1 METSANTVYT
11 FGMAT
16 GEILI
21 LLLLAFLAGML
32 LCWFLRKMGIC
43 CNPTRRELDDT
54 NAPAAPLYPGST
66 NVPRTPATTAFDLNA
81 STSSAASVK
90 DLEVAP
96 TSQESPATRLVEMTV
111 PAVGAALAAEEAT
124 QPKRQMP
131 EVSLNWPDTP
141 TYVEPSKDETAIPAS
156 DKLAAF
162 TPPAPPAVTALNV
175 TYDWSDVDPHRPID
189 ELSGH
194 KADTDNNPF
203 VDSLLATHI
212 QSLSPEDKHTEVTP
226 TTESADVSTPTTV
239 GDKLA
244 EWADSAKETVSD
256 WTDQAKD
263 AAAELKDKTTEAA
276 ETVAEEVQETITEL
290 KDKTV
295 ETTDQD
301 KPVISGVLP
310 GAVGAMAL
318 ASTAFANA
326 DPHRPIVDEEEQIAV
341 VTPTYAWDGF
351 DPHRPI
357 LDEGT
362 TVAAKDTLEADI
374 DPHRPILGDDDNAPE
389 AGNWW
394 ENVKAKAQDLAD
406 KVEDKVEQWSD
417 AAKDTASDAWN
428 STQATAATM
437 TDKAEEVGDNIAAKA
452 DAVTASVSDKVEEWK
467 DTAQDKAEEIKA
479 DTQDSV
485 STAEDNADNLTIP
498 TGLLSTEIVPDWGVD
513 PHRPILGQEDTTPT
527 TLVNWSDVDP
537 NHTVEHNVN
546 ESSLVQANFAEVDPH
561 RPILDDET
569 ATGEY
574 HFWDNLKH
582 KVYDLTEKAEEKVE
596 HWAESARETAS
607 DVWDTTEATADVVV
621 SESIQTSDESVAA
634 KTEAV
639 ADAASEQIAD
649 WKEAAE
655 NKATELTPTAIALA
669 VPAFVNVD
677 PHRPIVD
684 VDGTTAP
691 VASMSEGVD
700 PHRPIDDDTDTV
712 ATEGWWDT
720 LKAKAHDVVEVASD
734 KVEEWKDTAQDK
746 AAEIKE
752 QVQDTTETVSDKVEN
767 WQTVVHDKA
776 DELVTDI
783 QPSSV
788 ITSTSALAVVD
799 THRALMEV
807 EAPTAAATDWQGVDP
822 HRSIENDE
830 APSSASPLWNSLQAK
845 AHELA
850 ETVSDKVNDWQAAAQ
865 EVGEQTADKLQ
876 DMADTVTDKVETTTQ
891 EAPVEVMPLAATLA
905 VPAFAMVDPH
915 RLIVDD
921 EQPVAVVSTAFA
933 DVDPHRSIEDDTDTT
948 ATEGWWDNLKAKAQ
962 EAAEVVNDT
971 VTDWKE
977 SAQETASEAWDATT
991 ATVATVSDKA
1001 QDLGEQV
1008 SAKAQEAAE
1017 AVSDT
1022 VTDWKESAQETASEA
1037 WDVTKA
1043 TAATVSDKAQDL
1055 GEQVSAKAHEVSDAV
1070 SDKVDDWQASAQE
1083 TGEQIVEKAQDAAD
1097 TASDKVEEWKNDAQ
1111 DATTEVKEQVQD
1123 TSAAAA
1129 EKVEQWKD
1137 DAQETLA
1144 DVKEQAEDIATNAA
1158 AKLEKVTDVV
1168 ADTTANVQEQAKTVA
1183 EDVQSKAEELADTV
1197 SVASPAPAEAHQPP
1211 IESSTN
1217 PEVETD
1223 TKSTGG
1229 GFFSGL
1235 FHKAL
1240 ESVSHLGERVDHL
1253 GEKTKPVAQEWLH
1266 KAIDTVEHLGEKV
1279 DHLSEKAPPAT
1290 QEWLHKAKDKL
1301 DHLGEKP
1308 TETETP
1314 VTPATP
1320 HQTATTSTET
1330 APLQAESLVKSSA
1343 NLHELASTAQTLTE
1357 QLATNVS
1364 SPRSNFQAL
1373 EGIDRYVEN
1382 MLYEAGIYTYQQLAD
1397 ASPQHIDS
1405 LLAQEGDQFANYDTT
1420 SWFVQAT
1427 LAAQGEWHKLEEYQ
1441 QELRNKQNLS

>member
-43 CNPTRRELDDT
+43 CNPTQRELDDT

-66 NVPRTPATTAFDLNA
+66 NVPRTLAPTAFDLNIP
-81 STSSAASVK
+81 TSSTDSVK
-90 DLEVAP
+90 DLEIAP
-96 TSQESPATRLVEMTV
+96 TNQESTATRLVEMTV
-111 PAVGAALAAEEAT
+111 PVVGAALAVEEAT

-131 EVSLNWPDTP
+131 EVSLNWSDTP

-162 TPPAPPAVTALNV
+162 APPAPQAVTAPNA
-175 TYDWSDVDPHRPID
+175 TYDWSDIDPHRPID
-189 ELSGH
+189 ELPGH
-194 KADTDNNPF
+194 KAEADNNPF

-212 QSLSPEDKHTEVTP
+212 QSLSPEDKHTEFTSTV
-226 TTESADVSTPTTV
+226 ESTDVSAPATI

-244 EWADSAKETVSD
+244 EWVDSTKETVSD

-263 AAAELKDKTTEAA
+263 AAADLKDKTTEAA
-276 ETVAEEVQETITEL
+276 ETVAEEVQETITEI

-301 KPVISGVLP
+301 KPIISGVLP
-310 GAVGAMAL
+310 DAVGAMAL
-318 ASTAFANA
+318 ASTAFANT
-326 DPHRPIVDEEEQIAV
+326 DPHRPIVEEEEQTAV
-341 VTPTYAWDGF
+341 VTPTYAWEGF

-362 TVAAKDTLEADI
+362 TVAAKDTLEADM

-417 AAKDTASDAWN
+417 AAKDTAGDAWD

-437 TDKAEEVGDNIAAKA
+437 IDKAEEVDDNIAAKA
-452 DAVTASVSDKVEEWK
+452 DEVTASVNDKVEEWK
-467 DTAQDKAEEIKA
+467 DTTQDKAEEIKA
-479 DTQDSV
+479 NTQDSV
-485 STAEDNADNLTIP
+485 STAEDNADNNLTIP

-513 PHRPILGQEDTTPT
+513 PHHPIFGKEDTTYPT
-527 TLVNWSDVDP
+527 PVNWSDVDP
-537 NHTVEHNVN
+537 HGTVAHDVN
-546 ESSLVQANFAEVDPH
+546 ETSLVQASFVEVDPH

-569 ATGEY
+569 ATGEH
-574 HFWDNLKH
+574 HFWDNLKQ
-582 KVYDLTEKAEEKVE
+582 KVHDLTEQAEDKVE
-596 HWAESARETAS
+596 RWAESVRETAS

-621 SESIQTSDESVAA
+621 SEPIQISDESIAA

-639 ADAASEQIAD
+639 ADAASEQVAD
-649 WKEAAE
+649 WKEASE
-655 NKATELTPTAIALA
+655 NKVAELTPAAIALA

-684 VDGTTAP
+684 TDDTTAP
-691 VASMSEGVD
+691 VASMFEGVD
-700 PHRPIDDDTDTV
+700 PHHPIDDHTDTV

-720 LKAKAHDVVEVASD
+720 LKAKAHDVVEAASD

-746 AAEIKE
+746 ADEIKE
-752 QVQDTTETVSDKVEN
+752 QVQDTTETVSDKVDN
-767 WQTVVHDKA
+767 WETVVQDKT
-776 DELVTDI
+776 DELATDI
-783 QPSSV
+783 QPSGI
-788 ITSTSALAVVD
+788 ITSTSALAIVD
-799 THRALMEV
+799 TQHTLMEV
-807 EAPTAAATDWQGVDP
+807 EVPTAAATDWQGVDP

-830 APSSASPLWNSLQAK
+830 ATSSDSTLWNSLQAK
-845 AHELA
+845 AHDLA
-850 ETVSDKVNDWQAAAQ
+850 ETVSDKVNDWQDDAQ

-876 DMADTVTDKVETTTQ
+876 DMAETVSDKVETTTQ
-891 EAPVEVMPLAATLA
+891 EGPVDVMPLAATLA
-905 VPAFAMVDPH
+905 VPAFTEVDPH
-915 RLIVDD
+915 RLIGDD
-921 EQPVAVVSTAFA
+921 EQPVAVVNTAFTE
-933 DVDPHRSIEDDTDTT
+933 VDPHRSIGDDPDTI
-948 ATEGWWDNLKAKAQ
+948 ATEGWWDSLK
-962 EAAEVVNDT
+962 
-971 VTDWKE
+971 
-977 SAQETASEAWDATT
+977 
-991 ATVATVSDKA
+991 
-1001 QDLGEQV
+1001 
-1008 SAKAQEAAE
+1008 AKAQEAAE

-1022 VTDWKESAQETASEA
+1022 LIDWKESAQETTNEA
-1037 WDVTKA
+1037 WDATKV
-1043 TAATVSDKAQDL
+1043 TAATVSDKAHDL
-1055 GEQVSAKAHEVSDAV
+1055 GEQISAKAQAV
-1070 SDKVDDWQASAQE
+1070 SDTVSHTVADWQDTAQE
-1083 TGEQIVEKAQDAAD
+1083 TEEQIAEKVQDAAD
-1097 TASDKVEEWKNDAQ
+1097 TASDKVEEWQDTAQ

-1123 TSAAAA
+1123 TSDATA
-1129 EKVEQWKD
+1129 EKVQEWKD
-1137 DAQETLA
+1137 DTQETLA
-1144 DVKEQAEDIATNAA
+1144 EVKEQAQDITTNTA
-1158 AKLEKVTDVV
+1158 AKLEQVTDVV
-1168 ADTTANVQEQAKTVA
+1168 TDTTANVQEQAKTVA
-1183 EDVQSKAEELADTV
+1183 EDVQSKAAELADTV
-1197 SVASPAPAEAHQPP
+1197 GVASPAPAEADQPHIKLP
-1211 IESSTN
+1211 TK

-1223 TKSTGG
+1223 TKSTGS

-1314 VTPATP
+1314 VTPAAT
-1320 HQTATTSTET
+1320 HQTATPSTET

-1405 LLAQEGDQFANYDTT
+1405 LLAQGGDQFANYDTT

-1427 LAAQGEWHKLEEYQ
+1427 LAAQSEWHKLEEHQ